1 MGRFLSSN
9 EAGWRVLNF
18 FIHDRFPPV
27 EHLMVHLENG
37 QYIYYRKS
45 SKKMKEPP
53 KTTLT
58 AFFYLCQ
65 DDKFAQTL
73 LPSEVPKYYTWDASI
88 KEFQRRKIG
97 EQVQSHDGIF
107 ATQTL
112 GRVYSVHPN
121 NSGGFYLR
129 MLLHVVRGPTSF
141 QMLRTVIDGHI
152 WKTYRQACIDMG
164 LLEKDQQWDIP
175 MMEAEAVHSPSRL
188 RNLFSI
194 IITACFPSFVSV
206 EQVQGKP

>member
-141 QMLRTVIDGHI
+141 QMLRTVIVVI
-152 WKTYRQACIDMG
+152 Y
-164 LLEKDQQWDIP
+164 
-175 MMEAEAVHSPSRL
+175 
-188 RNLFSI
+188 
-194 IITACFPSFVSV
+194 
-206 EQVQGKP
+206 GKLIVKHALTWVCLKKINNGIFQ